1 MTEILAHKPRL
12 RLTVLATIVVILVG
26 SEIVFLAVSLGF
38 LQNRA
43 YVSSAIIAM
52 HQFQTNPNPQT
63 ELAWCREREHLADVE
78 RQFDRVF
85 TLFLVVNTGV
95 LVVCWQKFWRARSK
109 RMDGGIRAPIIE
121 GIGK

>member
-12 RLTVLATIVVILVG
+12 RLVVLATIVVILVG
-26 SEIVFLAVSLGF
+26 SEIVFLVVSLGL
-38 LQNRA
+38 LQNRP

-85 TLFLVVNTGV
+85 TLFLVANTGI
-95 LVVCWQKFWRARSK
+95 LVVGWQKFWRARPK
-109 RMDGGIRAPIIE
+109 VWMGGSVSP
-121 GIGK
+121 